1 MKNKIININKDF
13 EQSLLDQFIKDITPI
28 EEDVFTI
35 IENNEKS
42 IKKKDLPTIE
52 IRISSYGGDVNVAN
66 SIITYIE
73 YLKSLGCKVITKVF
87 GYAYSCGALTFL
99 HGDERIFA
107 DKCFSLLI
115 WHDMRLSQSSKD
127 IDRHIQ
133 NAEEYKKIWQTHINY
148 LLKNTKVTKEILKE
162 NSNNKEWFIRYE
174 EAKDLN
180 IVTE

>member
-1 MKNKIININKDF
+1 MGSKIININKDF
-13 EQSLLDQFIKDITPI
+13 DEYLLNSFIKEFKSI
-28 EEDVFTI
+28 EEDVFKI
-35 IENNEKS
+35 IKDNDKS
-42 IKKKDLPTIE
+42 IEKKELPTIE

-66 SIITYIE
+66 AIITYIE
-73 YLKSLGCKVITKVF
+73 YLKSLGCKIRTKVF
-87 GYAYSCGALTFL
+87 GYAYSCGALIFM

-115 WHDMRLSQSSKD
+115 WHDMQLSQGFKD

-133 NAEEYKKIWQTHINY
+133 NAEEYKKTWQIHVDY
-148 LLKNTKVTKEILKE
+148 LLKTTNITKELLKE

-174 EAKDLN
+174 EAKELN